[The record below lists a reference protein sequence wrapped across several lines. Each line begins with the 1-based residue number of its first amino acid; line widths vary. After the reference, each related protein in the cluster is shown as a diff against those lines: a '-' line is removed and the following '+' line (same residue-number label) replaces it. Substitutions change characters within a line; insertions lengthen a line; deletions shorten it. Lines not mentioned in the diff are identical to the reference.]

1 MQDITGAPV
10 SDIQGLP
17 ESYKWLA
24 PEELSG
30 DGVMSTRSDIYS
42 FAMTIYE
49 VSAPPRTWVFYDAEN
64 PIFAYS
70 WSRARI
76 PSQK

>member
-24 PEELSG
+24 PEELFG
-30 DGVMSTRSDIYS
+30 DGIMSTRSDIYS
-42 FAMTIYE
+42 FAMTVYE
-49 VSAPPRTWVFYDAEN
+49 VSAPRN
-64 PIFAYS
+64 
-70 WSRARI
+70 
-76 PSQK
+76 

>member
-24 PEELSG
+24 PEELFG
-30 DGVMSTRSDIYS
+30 DGIMSTRSDIYS

-49 VSAPPRTWVFYDAEN
+49 VSASRNWVFYDAESL
-64 PIFAYS
+64 IFTYS
-70 WSRARI
+70 WSRAKI